1 MPATV
6 KYEKVEELRGMLGK
20 TQAVF
25 VAEYRGMTVAQ
36 ITDLRSRVRAAGS
49 AMKVTKNTLMK
60 IAMKEAGM
68 PVFPDDVAYGPN
80 VFALSY
86 GDPVALAK
94 VLREFSREKTNKFF
108 VLKGGVLGDSILGT
122 DQVNA
127 LADLPS
133 KEVLLG
139 QVVRTIA
146 APIAGFLTVLNGP
159 IRGLVTCLSQI
170 KDNKEKAA

>member
-1 MPATV
+1 MPAKV
-6 KYEKVEELRGMLGK
+6 KYEQVEELRGMLGK

-49 AMKVTKNTLMK
+49 EMKVAKNTLMK
-60 IAMKEAGM
+60 IAMKEEGM
-68 PVFPDDVAYGPN
+68 PVFADDVAYGPN

-133 KEVLLG
+133 KEILLG

>member
-1 MPATV
+1 MPAKV

-20 TQAVF
+20 IQAIF

-36 ITDLRSRVRAAGS
+36 ITDLRSRVRSAGS
-49 AMKVTKNTLMK
+49 EMKVTKNTLMK
-60 IAMKEAGM
+60 IAMKEEGM
-68 PVFPDDVAYGPN
+68 PAFPDDAAYGPN

-108 VLKGGVLGDSILGT
+108 VLKGGVLGDTILGK
-122 DQVNA
+122 DQVIA
-127 LADLPS
+127 LADLPT

-146 APIAGFLTVLNGP
+146 SPIAGFLTVLNGP
-159 IRGLVTCLSQI
+159 IRGLVTCLNQI
-170 KDNKEKAA
+170 KENREKAA